1 MKRLVPTPICAALAC
16 ALAGNALA
24 QSHDHAHHHHH
35 ATKAGPTKEKKVD
48 EHDHSAHAG
57 HDHATHDPSEH
68 GGHDRSTHAGH
79 DRSTHARHNPSG
91 PAFPPITDADRAA
104 AFPDLGDMTM
114 ADHGMDDDAIY
125 FRTLFDGLEW
135 RRARGDGS
143 DAFGWNATTWIGRD
157 IDKLWL
163 KTSGERRAGRTG
175 SARVEALWGHAVGP
189 WWDTVAGI
197 RHDSRPGPSQTRA
210 ALGVQGLAPY
220 QFEVDAMLYLGGP
233 GKAELHLEA
242 EYELLFTYRWIL
254 TPSLATGLVAE
265 SDARRGVASGWN
277 GIEAGLKLRYEIRP
291 DLAPYVGYVWHGGGK
306 VHEEEKGGQ
315 WVAGLRFWF

>member
-1 MKRLVPTPICAALAC
+1 MKRLALTPIFMALGC
-16 ALAGNALA
+16 VLAGNAHA
-24 QSHDHAHHHHH
+24 QSHDHSHHHPQQKPPSPQSSPPQ
-35 ATKAGPTKEKKVD
+35 AEEREMLD
-48 EHDHSAHAG
+48 DHSAHSG
-57 HDHATHDPSEH
+57 HNHSSHAHH
-68 GGHDRSTHAGH
+68 HA
-79 DRSTHARHNPSG
+79 ASG
-91 PAFPPITDADRAA
+91 PTFPPITAADRAA

-114 ADHGMDDDAIY
+114 ADHGMDDDAVY

-135 RRARGDGS
+135 RRARDGGS
-143 DAFGWNATTWIGRD
+143 DAIGWNATTWIGRD

-175 SARVEALWGHAVGP
+175 NARIEALWGHAIGP
-189 WWDTVAGI
+189 WWDTVVGI

-242 EYELLFTYRWIL
+242 EYDLLFTWRWIL
-254 TPSLATGLVAE
+254 TPSLATGLIAE
-265 SDARRGVASGWN
+265 SDARHGVASGWS
-277 GIEAGLKLRYEIRP
+277 GLEAGLKLRYEIRP
-291 DLAPYVGYVWHGGGK
+291 DLAPYIGYAWHGGGNA
-306 VHEEEKGGQ
+306 HAEEKGGH